1 MSSITWTPLK
11 NQPPTYVSAMWLMQD
26 GRVLAHLH
34 GETQLYTLSPDQQG
48 SYLNGQW
55 HTAGSFNVAK
65 LYFASAVLSD
75 GQLVACGGEYA
86 GQGLPKV
93 ETAYCEIYDLFND
106 PTSVATAFAP
116 PAHWTDIGDAPSVVL
131 NDGTF
136 MTRSYPRDEAALLNA
151 SDLTWTV
158 IGGDGYQEE
167 TWTLLQTGD
176 VITTS
181 CIDNTTRRYGASVNA
196 WSPDSNLPLVIG
208 NVFKSETGPAI
219 ALMDGRVIFFGSTGN
234 TCIYTPGA
242 PGQNGAWVQGPDF
255 PVDPSNSGG
264 QLFAADVPAMLEPSG
279 KVLVLTQGN
288 ANTSSFWVEYDPVQ
302 NGFSEILAGA
312 PSVSGCDTTRMLTL
326 PSGRGLVAVAY
337 SGVVYELTFSGTSDP
352 SWAPTITS
360 FPSKVYTC
368 TTVTLKGTQLCGLS
382 ECQSF
387 GDDNQ
392 QAQNYPL
399 VRFVDR
405 HGAVTYARAHDV
417 STRSIAPGKAS
428 TVLVD
433 IPNLATGHYSV
444 YAVAMGI
451 ASQPVT
457 VELVQIGRSLSQRV
471 GDMDGDGLDEIL
483 VSSPWGIGILKQH
496 DSRMTSLA
504 MAANGS
510 DIAGIAEGIGAWKLN
525 TGSDHFTAI
534 ADFDKSGRDGIL
546 VTGSQGIALLKL
558 NSGELKVLASATHG
572 QRLGGWLLHP
582 SINLF
587 GPVGDFDGDGA
598 SEIIVTSCWGL
609 GVLKYLNGTI
619 TSIQMLLND
628 TKIGDWTLSTGADVF
643 GATADFDQ
651 DGRDEVLVTSDWGVS
666 FLSLGAPQNTQSGN
680 TVKNGTDL
688 GGWTLDTSHDV
699 FGQVGNYRGGK
710 VADGGVNGVELL
722 VSGPSGLAI
731 LVGMEVLAVF
741 KNGPILGGWEL
752 QTSKDVIGP
761 TANYDGN
768 NKDGILVTNSTGV
781 GVLALN
787 RSTDNVNFP
796 VTYEL
801 VATSVVPN
809 GPLGDWSLDMNVDH
823 VGNVG
828 NYKPSYGELGN
839 IQAGVFVTGP
849 NGIAIVK
856 LSEWNGV
863 SSPMTANNGIR
874 LGQWVLDTTKDVF

>member
-1 MSSITWTPLK
+1 M
-11 NQPPTYVSAMWLMQD
+11 
-26 GRVLAHLH
+26 
-34 GETQLYTLSPDQQG
+34 
-48 SYLNGQW
+48 
-55 HTAGSFNVAK
+55 
-65 LYFASAVLSD
+65 
-75 GQLVACGGEYA
+75 
-86 GQGLPKV
+86 
-93 ETAYCEIYDLFND
+93 
-106 PTSVATAFAP
+106 
-116 PAHWTDIGDAPSVVL
+116 
-131 NDGTF
+131 
-136 MTRSYPRDEAALLNA
+136 
-151 SDLTWTV
+151 
-158 IGGDGYQEE
+158 
-167 TWTLLQTGD
+167 
-176 VITTS
+176 
-181 CIDNTTRRYGASVNA
+181 
-196 WSPDSNLPLVIG
+196 
-208 NVFKSETGPAI
+208 
-219 ALMDGRVIFFGSTGN
+219 
-234 TCIYTPGA
+234 
-242 PGQNGAWVQGPDF
+242 
-255 PVDPSNSGG
+255 
-264 QLFAADVPAMLEPSG
+264 
-279 KVLVLTQGN
+279 
-288 ANTSSFWVEYDPVQ
+288 
-302 NGFSEILAGA
+302 
-312 PSVSGCDTTRMLTL
+312 
-326 PSGRGLVAVAY
+326 
-337 SGVVYELTFSGTSDP
+337 
-352 SWAPTITS
+352 
-360 FPSKVYTC
+360 
-368 TTVTLKGTQLCGLS
+368 
-382 ECQSF
+382 
-387 GDDNQ
+387 
-392 QAQNYPL
+392 
-399 VRFVDR
+399 
-405 HGAVTYARAHDV
+405 
-417 STRSIAPGKAS
+417 
-428 TVLVD
+428 
-433 IPNLATGHYSV
+433 
-444 YAVAMGI
+444 
-451 ASQPVT
+451 
-457 VELVQIGRSLSQRV
+457 
-471 GDMDGDGLDEIL
+471 
-483 VSSPWGIGILKQH
+483 
-496 DSRMTSLA
+496 
-504 MAANGS
+504 
-510 DIAGIAEGIGAWKLN
+510 
-525 TGSDHFTAI
+525 
-534 ADFDKSGRDGIL
+534 
-546 VTGSQGIALLKL
+546 
-558 NSGELKVLASATHG
+558 
-572 QRLGGWLLHP
+572 LHP

-699 FGQVGNYRGGK
+699 FGQVGNYSGGK